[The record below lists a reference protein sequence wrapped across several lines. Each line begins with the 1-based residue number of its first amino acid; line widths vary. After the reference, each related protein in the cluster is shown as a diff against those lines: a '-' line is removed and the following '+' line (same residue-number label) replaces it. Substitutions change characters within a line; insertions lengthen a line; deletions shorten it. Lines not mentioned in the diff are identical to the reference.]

1 MATTVTLK
9 IKFQDTVHRVLLQSQ
24 QVNYDAVAETI
35 QEICPGEVVAK
46 YRDDEGDLRVL
57 CAATFSNFLSP
68 SGTEG
73 GNTILVLE
81 LFPAVLAS
89 DGAQLAGRAELE
101 TANAMAT
108 AFHALQRLEGNFK
121 GKGNDKGKRKGEWKG
136 IYKGKGKGKGK
147 CKGKALHGPLGGFQG
162 KCKGK
167 GKSKGETT
175 FSFKGKGKCNS
186 KSSREG
192 SGGSDVGADGHD
204 SGNDLSER
212 QVAVGFEEL
221 FQSLTLEP
229 APADAQPAEAELTE
243 LEVASP
249 MATAPRALQ
258 RPEGSFKGKNRDK
271 HKGEWKGISKGNGK
285 GKCKGKSLHGP
296 KGTFEGK
303 GKSKGETKASFKG
316 EVKCKGK
323 SCGKGNGGSD
333 AGADGSDL
341 RERQV
346 AIGLEELFRNPTQE
360 FSKGKGKG
368 KRKGKREVEGK
379 GGCEKRTR
387 SGLGGR
393 SLGPMCIKWPTQDT
407 MSIADTQDTMSAVEE
422 PTAADAATAAADGG
436 AGSARCDVPFPVAVG
451 DGRRVTPERNLD
463 SDPQQ
468 VVEAFTGGHAAV

>member
-1 MATTVTLK
+1 MATKVTLK
-9 IKFQDTVHRVLLQSQ
+9 IKFQDTVHRVQLQSH
-24 QVNYDAVAETI
+24 QVNYDAVAEAI

-73 GNTILVLE
+73 GNTVLVLE
-81 LFPAVLAS
+81 LFPVVLAS
-89 DGAQLAGRAELE
+89 DGAQPAERAELE
-101 TANAMAT
+101 TASPMAT
-108 AFHALQRLEGNFK
+108 ALHALQRPEGNFK

-136 IYKGKGKGKGK
+136 IFKGKGK
-147 CKGKALHGPLGGFQG
+147 CKGKSLHGPLGGFQG

-167 GKSKGETT
+167 GKSKGETK
-175 FSFKGKGKCNS
+175 FSFKGKGKCKG

-192 SGGSDVGADGHD
+192 SGGADVGADEHD
-204 SGNDLSER
+204 AGSDPSER

-229 APADAQPAEAELTE
+229 APADATPAEAELTE

-249 MATAPRALQ
+249 MATVPHALQ
-258 RPEGSFKGKNRDK
+258 RPEGSFKGKGKNRGK
-271 HKGEWKGISKGNGK
+271 HKGEWKGISKGK

-296 KGTFEGK
+296 TGTFKGK
-303 GKSKGETKASFKG
+303 GKSKGETKFSF
-316 EVKCKGK
+316 
-323 SCGKGNGGSD
+323 
-333 AGADGSDL
+333 
-341 RERQV
+341 
-346 AIGLEELFRNPTQE
+346 
-360 FSKGKGKG
+360 KGKGKG

-393 SLGPMCIKWPTQDT
+393 SLGPMCIKRPTQDT
-407 MSIADTQDTMSAVEE
+407 MSVADTQDTMSAVEE
-422 PTAADAATAAADGG
+422 PTAADAAAAAADGG
-436 AGSARCDVPFPVAVG
+436 AGSPRFDVPFPVAVG

-468 VVEAFTGGHAAV
+468 VVEAFTGGRAVV